1 MNIDSPLAIRPDT
14 HLVFPQRRAIAT
26 FHIAEYRLGHSAI
39 FPISMSTET
48 GIFHGISLEV
58 PYKETPLTRMNTE
71 IYQKAI
77 IRIISVLITIS
88 LSRLC
93 FLPQTLLYFSRNR
106 IRRGCRTFAY
116 ATIPA
121 PKAIRTNDIK
131 TDLFIKLA

>member
-14 HLVFPQRRAIAT
+14 HLVFPQRRAITT

-48 GIFHGISLEV
+48 GILHGISFEI
-58 PYKETPLTRMNTE
+58 PYKETPFTRMNTE

-77 IRIISVLITIS
+77 IRIIPILITIS

-93 FLPQTLLYFSRNR
+93 FFPQTLLYFNRHR
-106 IRRGCRTFAY
+106 IRRGCRTFC
-116 ATIPA
+116 
-121 PKAIRTNDIK
+121 IRHHPCSQSNK
-131 TDLFIKLA
+131 NQ

>member
-14 HLVFPQRRAIAT
+14 HLVFSQRRAIAT
-26 FHIAEYRLGHSAI
+26 FHIAEYRLGHGAI

-48 GIFHGISLEV
+48 GIFHGISFEI
-58 PYKETPLTRMNTE
+58 PYKETPFTRMNTE

-77 IRIISVLITIS
+77 IRIISILITIS

-93 FLPQTLLYFSRNR
+93 FFRKRCSTLAGTESEKDAAHL
-106 IRRGCRTFAY
+106 AY
-116 ATIPA
+116 ATSPA

-131 TDLFIKLA
+131 N

>member
-14 HLVFPQRRAIAT
+14 HLVFPQRRAITT

-48 GIFHGISLEV
+48 GILHGISFEI
-58 PYKETPLTRMNTE
+58 PYKETPFTRMNTE

-77 IRIISVLITIS
+77 IRIIPILITIS

-93 FLPQTLLYFSRNR
+93 FSRKRCSTLTGTESEEDAAH
-106 IRRGCRTFAY
+106 FAY

-131 TDLFIKLA
+131 TDFFIKLT

>member
-14 HLVFPQRRAIAT
+14 HLVFPQRRAITT

-48 GIFHGISLEV
+48 GILHGISFEI
-58 PYKETPLTRMNTE
+58 PYKETPFTRMNTE

-93 FLPQTLLYFSRNR
+93 FFPQTLLYFSRHR
-106 IRRGCRTFAY
+106 IRRGYRTSC
-116 ATIPA
+116 IRHQPA

-131 TDLFIKLA
+131 TDFFIKLT